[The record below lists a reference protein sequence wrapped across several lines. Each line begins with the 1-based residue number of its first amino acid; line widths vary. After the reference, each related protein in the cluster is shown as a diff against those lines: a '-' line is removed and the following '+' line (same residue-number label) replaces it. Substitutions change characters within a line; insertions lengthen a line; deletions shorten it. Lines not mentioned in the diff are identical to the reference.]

1 MRSRRGAGSASSV
14 SADRSR
20 YLTRALIGA
29 VLLAVST
36 LLWPVAGARGDTA
49 PALPSGVPPA
59 ERARIE
65 NVLSH
70 ATISTRVQIDPYPL
84 RLDVFDY
91 LLNHP
96 DFATQVTRAL
106 KLARYRIWVT
116 ADGLNLDDGWGV
128 KGVITP
134 FYGDK
139 GLRVVYARGRYE
151 QSVLPDIRG
160 QAIIFVR
167 YGESTGATAGRPSL
181 VTSMEVFAWLDSSVI
196 ASLAGSL
203 AKSKA
208 TSEGLHALKVF
219 SRLSTHLE
227 QRGDEVLAELT
238 RRPEVSRPE
247 LEEFRRLLG
256 R

>member
-1 MRSRRGAGSASSV
+1 
-14 SADRSR
+14 
-20 YLTRALIGA
+20 
-29 VLLAVST
+29 
-36 LLWPVAGARGDTA
+36 
-49 PALPSGVPPA
+49 VPEP

-65 NVLSH
+65 KVLAH
-70 ATISTRVQIDPYPL
+70 ATITTRVDAEPFPL
-84 RLDVFDY
+84 RLDVFDF

-106 KLARYRIWVT
+106 KLARYRIWVA
-116 ADGLNLDDGWGV
+116 ADGLNIDDGWGV

-151 QSVLPDIRG
+151 QSMLPDIRG

-167 YGESTGATAGRPSL
+167 YGETGPAAQPAL
-181 VTSMEVFAWLDSSVI
+181 ATSMEVFAWLDSGMI
-196 ASLAGSL
+196 ASLAGSV

-208 TSEGLHALKVF
+208 TSEARYALKVF
-219 SRLSTHLE
+219 SRLSKRLE
-227 QRGDEVLAELT
+227 ARADEVLADLAS
-238 RRPEVSRPE
+238 RSDVSRPE
-247 LEEFRRLLG
+247 LEEFRRVLG

>member
-1 MRSRRGAGSASSV
+1 MLTRAVTCAILLGAGALLGSAS
-14 SADRSR
+14 
-20 YLTRALIGA
+20 
-29 VLLAVST
+29 
-36 LLWPVAGARGDTA
+36 WAGGDAA
-49 PALPSGVPPA
+49 PALPSGVPAP

-65 NVLSH
+65 TVLAH
-70 ATISTRVQIDPYPL
+70 ATITTRVEIDPFPL
-84 RLDVFDY
+84 RLDVFDF

-106 KLARYRIWVT
+106 KLARYRIWV
-116 ADGLNLDDGWGV
+116 APDGLNLDDGWGV

-167 YGESTGATAGRPSL
+167 YGETGAAGRPAL
-181 VTSMEVFAWLDSSVI
+181 ATSMEVFAWLDSGMI
-196 ASLAGSL
+196 ASLAGSV

-208 TSEGLHALKVF
+208 TSEARYALKVF
-219 SRLSTHLE
+219 SRLSTRLE
-227 QRGDEVLAELT
+227 ARADEVLADLDS
-238 RRPEVSRPE
+238 RPEVSRPE
-247 LEEFRRLLG
+247 LAEFRRLLG

>member
-1 MRSRRGAGSASSV
+1 MRSRRPAASASSV
-14 SADRSR
+14 PTDRSR
-20 YLTRALIGA
+20 HLTRARIGA
-29 VLLAVST
+29 VMLAVST
-36 LLWPVAGARGDTA
+36 LLWPVAGAGGDAA

-59 ERARIE
+59 DRVRMEK
-65 NVLSH
+65 VLSH

-106 KLARYRIWVT
+106 KLARYRIWT
-116 ADGLNLDDGWGV
+116 SADGLNLDDGWGV

-134 FYGDK
+134 FYGDR

-151 QSVLPDIRG
+151 QSMLPDIRG

-167 YGESTGATAGRPSL
+167 YDESGATAGRPAL
-181 VTSMEVFAWLDSSVI
+181 VTSMEVFAWLDSAMI
-196 ASLAGSL
+196 ASLAGPL

-208 TSEGLHALKVF
+208 TSEAQHALKVF

-227 QRGDEVLAELT
+227 LRADEVLAELA

-247 LEEFRRLLG
+247 LDEFRRLLG

>member
-1 MRSRRGAGSASSV
+1 MSRATACAVLLSV
-14 SADRSR
+14 SA
-20 YLTRALIGA
+20 
-29 VLLAVST
+29 
-36 LLWPVAGARGDTA
+36 LLWPLSWAGGDAA

-59 ERARIE
+59 DRARME

-70 ATISTRVQIDPYPL
+70 ATISTRVEIEPYPL

-106 KLARYRIWVT
+106 KLARYRIWT
-116 ADGLNLDDGWGV
+116 SADGLNLDDGWGV
-128 KGVITP
+128 KGLITP

-160 QAIIFVR
+160 QVIIFVR
-167 YGESTGATAGRPSL
+167 YGESGATPGRPAL
-181 VTSMEVFAWLDSSVI
+181 VTSMEVFAWLDSGMI
-196 ASLAGSL
+196 ASLAGSV

-208 TSEGLHALKVF
+208 TSEARHALKVF

-227 QRGDEVLAELT
+227 LRADEVLAELA

>member
-1 MRSRRGAGSASSV
+1 MRKRREAVSASSA
-14 SADRSR
+14 SNRSR
-20 YLTRALIGA
+20 HLPRALACA
-29 VLLAVST
+29 VLLSAGT
-36 LLWPVAGARGDTA
+36 LLWPALGAGGDAA
-49 PALPSGVPPA
+49 PALPSGVPVE

-65 NVLSH
+65 AVLAH
-70 ATISTRVQIDPYPL
+70 ATISTRVEIEPYPL

-106 KLARYRIWVT
+106 KLARYRIWSS

-151 QSVLPDIRG
+151 QSVLPDISG

-167 YGESTGATAGRPSL
+167 YGESRTPAGRPAL
-181 VTSMEVFAWLDSSVI
+181 VTSMEVFAWLDSGMV
-196 ASLAGSL
+196 ASLAGPL

-208 TSEGLHALKVF
+208 TSEARHALRVF

-227 QRGDEVLAELT
+227 LRADEILAELG
-238 RRPEVSRPE
+238 RRPDVSRPE
-247 LEEFRRLLG
+247 LDEFRRLLG

>member
-1 MRSRRGAGSASSV
+1 VAP
-14 SADRSR
+14 
-20 YLTRALIGA
+20 ALVVA
-29 VLLAVST
+29 VLLSVSS
-36 LLWPVAGARGDTA
+36 LLWPVAKAGGDAA
-49 PALPSGVPPA
+49 PALPPGVPAA
-59 ERARIE
+59 ERTRIE
-65 NVLSH
+65 NVLAH
-70 ATISTRVQIDPYPL
+70 ATISTRVEIEPFPL

-106 KLARYRIWVT
+106 KLARYRIWT
-116 ADGLNLDDGWGV
+116 GADGLNLDDGWGV

-167 YGESTGATAGRPSL
+167 YGENDAAAGKPAL
-181 VTSMEVFAWLDSSVI
+181 VTSMEVFAWLDSGMI

-203 AKSKA
+203 AKAKA
-208 TSEGLHALKVF
+208 TSEARHALKVF
-219 SRLSTHLE
+219 ARLSNHLE
-227 QRGDEVLAELT
+227 LRADEVLAELA
-238 RRPEVSRPE
+238 RHPEVSRAE
-247 LEEFRRLLG
+247 LAELRRLLG

>member
-1 MRSRRGAGSASSV
+1 MRRRREAASASWVANRSRHLPRALTGFVLLTV
-14 SADRSR
+14 SA
-20 YLTRALIGA
+20 
-29 VLLAVST
+29 
-36 LLWPVAGARGDTA
+36 LLWPVAWAGGDAA

-59 ERARIE
+59 DRARME

-70 ATISTRVQIDPYPL
+70 ATISTRVEIEPYPL

-106 KLARYRIWVT
+106 KLARYRIWT
-116 ADGLNLDDGWGV
+116 SADGLNLDDGWGV

-167 YGESTGATAGRPSL
+167 YDDSGATAGRPAL
-181 VTSMEVFAWLDSSVI
+181 VTSMEVFAWLDSGTI
-196 ASLAGSL
+196 ASLAGPI

-208 TSEGLHALKVF
+208 TSEARHALKVF
-219 SRLSTHLE
+219 SRLSTHLAL
-227 QRGDEVLAELT
+227 RADEILAELG
-238 RRPEVSRPE
+238 RRPDVSRPE
-247 LEEFRRLLG
+247 LAELRRLLG